1 MTAKLKAALFVSVL
15 LTQSLAFA
23 QTSSRGAQIRLR
35 GRGRSVLLLSGR
47 VRRSLDLKEQVL
59 AARLDEVTL
68 LFASREASFTYL
80 LVDAC
85 GPSKAVPD
93 ARRCGAA
100 DECGLLWIKLNSG
113 WRMLD
118 VRTANYES
126 CWTPS
131 SSTEG
136 YKITGRKLTMEY
148 RNFGESK
155 QYRLTYDAD
164 QPGLGFN
171 VEESALGQSAA
182 P

>member
-1 MTAKLKAALFVSVL
+1 MTAKLKTALFVSL
-15 LTQSLAFA
+15 LLIQSVAFA
-23 QTSSRGAQIRLR
+23 QASSRRAQIKLR
-35 GRGRSVLLLSGR
+35 GRGRSLVLMSGR
-47 VRRSLDLKEQVL
+47 MRRSLDVREQVL
-59 AARLDEVTL
+59 AARLDEVKL
-68 LFASREASFTYL
+68 LFVSREGAFTYL

-100 DECGLLWIKLNSG
+100 EECGLLWIKLNSA

-118 VRTANYES
+118 IKARNYES

-131 SSTEG
+131 SSTDG
-136 YKITGRKLTMEY
+136 YKIIGRKLSMEY
-148 RNFGESK
+148 QDFSKSK
-155 QYRLTYDAD
+155 QYKLSYDAD
-164 QPGLGFN
+164 EPARGFN